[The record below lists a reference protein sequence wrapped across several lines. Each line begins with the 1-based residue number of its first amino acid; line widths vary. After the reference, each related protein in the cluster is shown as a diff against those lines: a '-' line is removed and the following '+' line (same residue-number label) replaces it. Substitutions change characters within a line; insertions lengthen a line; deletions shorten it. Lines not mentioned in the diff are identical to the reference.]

1 MLTKKLMYKFMTVDQ
16 MTKRVEKIKKKLDKE
31 TSFDKRLDLLEELA
45 IIVNVLLVRY
55 KDHGEVMKN
64 TREGIDGLLELVK

>member
-1 MLTKKLMYKFMTVDQ
+1 MYKFMTVDQ

>member
-45 IIVNVLLVRY
+45 IIVNVLLVR
-55 KDHGEVMKN
+55 
-64 TREGIDGLLELVK
+64 

>member
-1 MLTKKLMYKFMTVDQ
+1 MTVDQ